1 MVSCS
6 SYIFVCGI
14 SYTIAWAFC
23 IVRLNSKGSAK
34 AYDWGWTR
42 RIPTLLFIYVYA
54 DNAATTRLSNKAFES
69 MLPYLQ
75 NEYGNASQLYS
86 FARFPKKVLKEARQV
101 IANCIG
107 AQPSE
112 IFFTSCGTESDNWVI
127 NGAVQ
132 QHLPIVTSS
141 IEHHAIL
148 RPCESAK
155 RCGCSVSL
163 LPVTKE
169 GIVLSSSVKEVVH
182 SSCGLL
188 SVMYAN
194 NEIGTIQPIKELATI
209 AHENG
214 WLMHTDAVQAI
225 GHTRINVRE
234 LGVDMLSASA
244 HKFNGPKGIGF
255 LYIKEGVNWPALI
268 KGGTQENGL
277 RAGTENVASIV
288 GMATAL
294 EENVISICENESH
307 LAHLEEILISNLSR
321 SGIAFYR
328 NGAENHIK
336 GNVSLSFP
344 NRSGESI
351 MHRLDLKGI
360 CVSTGSA
367 CDSKETQISHVLK
380 AIGLEEMLAK
390 GTIRISLS
398 KYNTE
403 QDMITIVQ
411 VLVGILKEES
421 VK

>member
-1 MVSCS
+1 M
-6 SYIFVCGI
+6 
-14 SYTIAWAFC
+14 
-23 IVRLNSKGSAK
+23 KK
-34 AYDWGWTR
+34 
-42 RIPTLLFIYVYA
+42 YVYA

-86 FARFPKKVLKEARQV
+86 FARLPKKALKEARQV

-403 QDMITIVQ
+403 HDMMKIVQ

-421 VK
+421 VN

>member
-1 MVSCS
+1 M
-6 SYIFVCGI
+6 
-14 SYTIAWAFC
+14 
-23 IVRLNSKGSAK
+23 KE
-34 AYDWGWTR
+34 
-42 RIPTLLFIYVYA
+42 YVYA
-54 DNAATTRLSNKAFES
+54 DNAATTRLSDKAFES

-86 FARFPKKVLKEARQV
+86 FARSPKKALKEARQV

-107 AQPSE
+107 AQPGE

-169 GIVLSSSVKEVVH
+169 GIVLSSYVKEVVH

-268 KGGTQENGL
+268 KGGAQENGL

-344 NRSGESI
+344 NWSGESI

-403 QDMITIVQ
+403 HDMMKIVQ

-421 VK
+421 VN

>member
-1 MVSCS
+1 M
-6 SYIFVCGI
+6 
-14 SYTIAWAFC
+14 
-23 IVRLNSKGSAK
+23 KE
-34 AYDWGWTR
+34 
-42 RIPTLLFIYVYA
+42 YVYA

-86 FARFPKKVLKEARQV
+86 FARTSKKALKEARLV

-112 IFFTSCGTESDNWVI
+112 IYFTSCGTESDNWVI
-127 NGAVQ
+127 NGAAQ

-141 IEHHAIL
+141 IEHYAIL

-155 RCGCSVSL
+155 LCGCSVSL

-169 GIVLSSSVKEVVH
+169 GIVLSSSFKEVVH
-182 SSCGLL
+182 SSRGLL

-209 AHENG
+209 AHKNG

-225 GHTRINVRE
+225 GHTRINVRD
-234 LGVDMLSASA
+234 LGIDMLSASA

-255 LYIKEGVNWPALI
+255 LYIKNGVNWPSLI
-268 KGGTQENGL
+268 KGGAQEKGQ

-321 SGIAFYR
+321 SGIVFYR
-328 NGAENHIK
+328 NGAENHIR

-367 CDSKETQISHVLK
+367 CDSKDTQISHVLK
-380 AIGLEEMLAK
+380 ALGMEEMLAK

-403 QDMITIVQ
+403 KDVINIVQ
-411 VLVGILKEES
+411 ALIDILEE
-421 VK
+421 KIN

>member
-1 MVSCS
+1 M
-6 SYIFVCGI
+6 
-14 SYTIAWAFC
+14 
-23 IVRLNSKGSAK
+23 KE
-34 AYDWGWTR
+34 
-42 RIPTLLFIYVYA
+42 YVYA

-86 FARFPKKVLKEARQV
+86 FARLPKKALKEARQV

-132 QHLPIVTSS
+132 QYLPIVTSS

-214 WLMHTDAVQAI
+214 WLMHTDAVQAM

-255 LYIKEGVNWPALI
+255 LYIKEGVNWPAQI
-268 KGGTQENGL
+268 KGGAQENGL
-277 RAGTENVASIV
+277 RAGTENVASIM

-294 EENVISICENESH
+294 EENVASVSENEAYLSH
-307 LAHLEEILISNLSR
+307 LEKMLISNLSD
-321 SGIAFYR
+321 SGVLFYR
-328 NGAENHIK
+328 NGAGNHIR
-336 GNVSLSFP
+336 GNISLSFP
-344 NRSGESI
+344 NRSGEAI

-367 CDSKETQISHVLK
+367 CDSQDTQVSHVLK
-380 AIGLEEMLAK
+380 AIGLEETLAK
-390 GTIRISLS
+390 GTIRISLG

-403 QDMITIVQ
+403 QDVMRIVQ
-411 VLVGILKEES
+411 ELTRILK
-421 VK
+421 

>member
-1 MVSCS
+1 M
-6 SYIFVCGI
+6 
-14 SYTIAWAFC
+14 
-23 IVRLNSKGSAK
+23 KE
-34 AYDWGWTR
+34 
-42 RIPTLLFIYVYA
+42 YVYA

-86 FARFPKKVLKEARQV
+86 FARLPKKALKEARQV

-255 LYIKEGVNWPALI
+255 LYIKEGINWPALI
-268 KGGTQENGL
+268 KGGAQENGL
-277 RAGTENVASIV
+277 RAGTENVASIM

-294 EENVISICENESH
+294 EENVTSVSENEVH

-403 QDMITIVQ
+403 YDMMKIVQ

-421 VK
+421 VN

>member
-1 MVSCS
+1 MKE
-6 SYIFVCGI
+6 YI
-14 SYTIAWAFC
+14 
-23 IVRLNSKGSAK
+23 
-34 AYDWGWTR
+34 
-42 RIPTLLFIYVYA
+42 YA

-86 FARFPKKVLKEARQV
+86 FARSPKKALKEARQV
-101 IANCIG
+101 IATCIG

-112 IFFTSCGTESDNWVI
+112 IYFTSCGTESDNWVI

-155 RCGCSVSL
+155 LSGCSVSL

-169 GIVLSSSVKEVVH
+169 GIVLLSSVKEVVH

-214 WLMHTDAVQAI
+214 WLVHTDAVQAM

-244 HKFNGPKGIGF
+244 HKFYGPKGIGF
-255 LYIKEGVNWPALI
+255 LYIKEGINWPAL
-268 KGGTQENGL
+268 GGAQENGL
-277 RAGTENVASIV
+277 RAGTENVASIM

-294 EENVISICENESH
+294 EENVTSVSENEVYLS
-307 LAHLEEILISNLSR
+307 HLEEILISKLID
-321 SGIAFYR
+321 SGVLFYR
-328 NGAENHIK
+328 NGAGNHIR
-336 GNVSLSFP
+336 GNISLSFP
-344 NRSGESI
+344 DQSGEAI

-367 CDSKETQISHVLK
+367 CDSQDTQVSHVLK
-380 AIGLEEMLAK
+380 AIGLEETLAK
-390 GTIRISLS
+390 GTIRISLG

-403 QDMITIVQ
+403 QDVMRIVQ
-411 VLVGILKEES
+411 ELTRILK
-421 VK
+421 

>member
-1 MVSCS
+1 M
-6 SYIFVCGI
+6 
-14 SYTIAWAFC
+14 
-23 IVRLNSKGSAK
+23 KE
-34 AYDWGWTR
+34 
-42 RIPTLLFIYVYA
+42 YVYA

-86 FARFPKKVLKEARQV
+86 FARLPKKALKEARQV

-148 RPCESAK
+148 RPCEAAK

-182 SSCGLL
+182 SSCDLL

-214 WLMHTDAVQAI
+214 WLMHTDAVQAM

-234 LGVDMLSASA
+234 LGIDMLSASA

-255 LYIKEGVNWPALI
+255 LYIKEGIDWPSLI
-268 KGGTQENGL
+268 KGGAQEKGL

-294 EENVISICENESH
+294 EENVISICENESY

-321 SGIAFYR
+321 SGIVFYR
-328 NGAENHIK
+328 NGAENHIR

-403 QDMITIVQ
+403 QDMIKIVQ

>member
-1 MVSCS
+1 M
-6 SYIFVCGI
+6 
-14 SYTIAWAFC
+14 
-23 IVRLNSKGSAK
+23 KE
-34 AYDWGWTR
+34 
-42 RIPTLLFIYVYA
+42 YVYA

-86 FARFPKKVLKEARQV
+86 FARLPKKALKEARQV

-255 LYIKEGVNWPALI
+255 LYIKEGVNWPTLI

-294 EENVISICENESH
+294 EENVISICENESY
-307 LAHLEEILISNLSR
+307 LAHLEEILISNLFR
-321 SGIAFYR
+321 SGIVFYR
-328 NGAENHIK
+328 NGAENHIR

-367 CDSKETQISHVLK
+367 CDSKDTQISHVLK
-380 AIGLEEMLAK
+380 AIGLEVMLAK

-403 QDMITIVQ
+403 QDMIKIVQ

>member
-1 MVSCS
+1 M
-6 SYIFVCGI
+6 
-14 SYTIAWAFC
+14 
-23 IVRLNSKGSAK
+23 KE
-34 AYDWGWTR
+34 
-42 RIPTLLFIYVYA
+42 YVYA

-86 FARFPKKVLKEARQV
+86 FARLPKKALKEARQV

-294 EENVISICENESH
+294 EENVISICENESY

-403 QDMITIVQ
+403 QDMIKIVQ

>member
-1 MVSCS
+1 M
-6 SYIFVCGI
+6 
-14 SYTIAWAFC
+14 
-23 IVRLNSKGSAK
+23 KE
-34 AYDWGWTR
+34 
-42 RIPTLLFIYVYA
+42 YVYA

-86 FARFPKKVLKEARQV
+86 FARLPKKALKEARQV

-294 EENVISICENESH
+294 EENVISICENESY

-367 CDSKETQISHVLK
+367 CDSKDTQISHVLK

-403 QDMITIVQ
+403 QDMIKIVQ

>member
-1 MVSCS
+1 M
-6 SYIFVCGI
+6 
-14 SYTIAWAFC
+14 
-23 IVRLNSKGSAK
+23 KE
-34 AYDWGWTR
+34 
-42 RIPTLLFIYVYA
+42 YVYA

-86 FARFPKKVLKEARQV
+86 FARSPKKALKEARQV
-101 IANCIG
+101 IATCIG

-112 IFFTSCGTESDNWVI
+112 IYFTSCGTESDNWVI

-155 RCGCSVSL
+155 LSGCSVSL

-169 GIVLSSSVKEVVH
+169 GIVLLSSVKEVVH

-403 QDMITIVQ
+403 HDMMKIVQ

-421 VK
+421 VN

>member
-1 MVSCS
+1 M
-6 SYIFVCGI
+6 
-14 SYTIAWAFC
+14 
-23 IVRLNSKGSAK
+23 KE
-34 AYDWGWTR
+34 
-42 RIPTLLFIYVYA
+42 YVYA
-54 DNAATTRLSNKAFES
+54 DNAATTRLSNKAFEC

-86 FARFPKKVLKEARQV
+86 FARSPKKALKEARQV
-101 IANCIG
+101 IATCIG

-403 QDMITIVQ
+403 HDMMKIVQ

>member
-1 MVSCS
+1 M
-6 SYIFVCGI
+6 
-14 SYTIAWAFC
+14 
-23 IVRLNSKGSAK
+23 KE
-34 AYDWGWTR
+34 
-42 RIPTLLFIYVYA
+42 YVYA

-86 FARFPKKVLKEARQV
+86 FARLPKKALKETRQV

-107 AQPSE
+107 AQPIE

-403 QDMITIVQ
+403 HDMMKIVQ

-421 VK
+421 VN

>member
-1 MVSCS
+1 M
-6 SYIFVCGI
+6 
-14 SYTIAWAFC
+14 
-23 IVRLNSKGSAK
+23 KE
-34 AYDWGWTR
+34 
-42 RIPTLLFIYVYA
+42 YVYA

-86 FARFPKKVLKEARQV
+86 FARLPKKALKEARQV

-255 LYIKEGVNWPALI
+255 LYIKEGVNWPTLI

-321 SGIAFYR
+321 SGIVFYR

-403 QDMITIVQ
+403 HDMMKIVQ

-421 VK
+421 VN

>member
-1 MVSCS
+1 M
-6 SYIFVCGI
+6 
-14 SYTIAWAFC
+14 
-23 IVRLNSKGSAK
+23 KE
-34 AYDWGWTR
+34 
-42 RIPTLLFIYVYA
+42 YVYA

-86 FARFPKKVLKEARQV
+86 FARLPKKALKEARQV

-148 RPCESAK
+148 RPCEAAK

-214 WLMHTDAVQAI
+214 WLMHTDAVQTM

-234 LGVDMLSASA
+234 LGIDMLSASA

-255 LYIKEGVNWPALI
+255 LYIKEGIDWPSLI
-268 KGGTQENGL
+268 KGGAQEKGL

-294 EENVISICENESH
+294 EENVISICENESY

-321 SGIAFYR
+321 SGIVFYR
-328 NGAENHIK
+328 NGAENHIR

-403 QDMITIVQ
+403 QDMIKIVQ

>member
-1 MVSCS
+1 MKES
-6 SYIFVCGI
+6 
-14 SYTIAWAFC
+14 
-23 IVRLNSKGSAK
+23 
-34 AYDWGWTR
+34 
-42 RIPTLLFIYVYA
+42 VYA

-86 FARFPKKVLKEARQV
+86 FARLPKKALKEARQV

-403 QDMITIVQ
+403 HDMMKIVQ

>member
-1 MVSCS
+1 M
-6 SYIFVCGI
+6 
-14 SYTIAWAFC
+14 
-23 IVRLNSKGSAK
+23 KE
-34 AYDWGWTR
+34 
-42 RIPTLLFIYVYA
+42 YVYA

-86 FARFPKKVLKEARQV
+86 FARLPKKALKEARQV

-380 AIGLEEMLAK
+380 AIGLEVMLAK

-403 QDMITIVQ
+403 HDMMKIVQ

-421 VK
+421 VN

>member
-1 MVSCS
+1 M
-6 SYIFVCGI
+6 
-14 SYTIAWAFC
+14 
-23 IVRLNSKGSAK
+23 KE
-34 AYDWGWTR
+34 
-42 RIPTLLFIYVYA
+42 YVYA

-86 FARFPKKVLKEARQV
+86 FARLPKKALKEARQV

-107 AQPSE
+107 AQPGE

-294 EENVISICENESH
+294 EENVISICENESY

-321 SGIAFYR
+321 SGIVFYR
-328 NGAENHIK
+328 NGAENHIR

-380 AIGLEEMLAK
+380 AIGLEVMLAK

-403 QDMITIVQ
+403 QDMIKIVQ

>member
-1 MVSCS
+1 M
-6 SYIFVCGI
+6 
-14 SYTIAWAFC
+14 
-23 IVRLNSKGSAK
+23 KE
-34 AYDWGWTR
+34 
-42 RIPTLLFIYVYA
+42 YVYA

-86 FARFPKKVLKEARQV
+86 FARLPKKALKEARQV
-101 IANCIG
+101 ITNCIG

-380 AIGLEEMLAK
+380 AIGLEVMLAK

-403 QDMITIVQ
+403 QDMIKIVQ

-421 VK
+421 VN

>member
-1 MVSCS
+1 M
-6 SYIFVCGI
+6 
-14 SYTIAWAFC
+14 
-23 IVRLNSKGSAK
+23 KE
-34 AYDWGWTR
+34 
-42 RIPTLLFIYVYA
+42 YVYA
-54 DNAATTRLSNKAFES
+54 DNAATTRLSDKAFES

-86 FARFPKKVLKEARQV
+86 FARSPKKALKEARQV

-107 AQPSE
+107 AQPGE

-268 KGGTQENGL
+268 KGGAQENGL

-344 NRSGESI
+344 NWSGESI

-403 QDMITIVQ
+403 HDMMKIVQ

-421 VK
+421 VN

>member
-1 MVSCS
+1 M
-6 SYIFVCGI
+6 
-14 SYTIAWAFC
+14 
-23 IVRLNSKGSAK
+23 KE
-34 AYDWGWTR
+34 
-42 RIPTLLFIYVYA
+42 YVYA

-86 FARFPKKVLKEARQV
+86 FARLPKKALKEARQV

-194 NEIGTIQPIKELATI
+194 NEIGTIQPIKELVTI

-294 EENVISICENESH
+294 EENVISICENESY

-321 SGIAFYR
+321 SGIVFYR
-328 NGAENHIK
+328 NGAENHIR

-403 QDMITIVQ
+403 QDMIKIVQ

>member
-1 MVSCS
+1 M
-6 SYIFVCGI
+6 
-14 SYTIAWAFC
+14 
-23 IVRLNSKGSAK
+23 KE
-34 AYDWGWTR
+34 
-42 RIPTLLFIYVYA
+42 YVYA

-86 FARFPKKVLKEARQV
+86 FARLPKKALKEARQV

-403 QDMITIVQ
+403 HDMMKIVQ

-421 VK
+421 VN

>member
-1 MVSCS
+1 M
-6 SYIFVCGI
+6 
-14 SYTIAWAFC
+14 
-23 IVRLNSKGSAK
+23 KE
-34 AYDWGWTR
+34 
-42 RIPTLLFIYVYA
+42 YVYA

-86 FARFPKKVLKEARQV
+86 FARLQKKALKEARQV

-148 RPCESAK
+148 RPCEAAK

-214 WLMHTDAVQAI
+214 WLMHTDAVQAM

-234 LGVDMLSASA
+234 LGIDMLSASA

-255 LYIKEGVNWPALI
+255 LYIKEGIDWPSLI
-268 KGGTQENGL
+268 KGGAQEKGL

-294 EENVISICENESH
+294 EENVISICENESY

-321 SGIAFYR
+321 SGIVFYR
-328 NGAENHIK
+328 NGAENHIR

-403 QDMITIVQ
+403 HDMMKIVQ

-421 VK
+421 VN

>member
-1 MVSCS
+1 M
-6 SYIFVCGI
+6 
-14 SYTIAWAFC
+14 
-23 IVRLNSKGSAK
+23 KE
-34 AYDWGWTR
+34 
-42 RIPTLLFIYVYA
+42 YVYA

-86 FARFPKKVLKEARQV
+86 FARSPKKALKEARQV
-101 IANCIG
+101 IATCIG

-112 IFFTSCGTESDNWVI
+112 IYFTSCGTESDNWVI

-148 RPCESAK
+148 RPCEAAK

-214 WLMHTDAVQAI
+214 WLMHTDAVQAM

-234 LGVDMLSASA
+234 LGIDMLSASA

-255 LYIKEGVNWPALI
+255 LYIKEGIDWPSLI
-268 KGGTQENGL
+268 KGGAQEKGL

-294 EENVISICENESH
+294 EENVISICENESY

-321 SGIAFYR
+321 SGIVFYR
-328 NGAENHIK
+328 NGAENHIR

-403 QDMITIVQ
+403 QDMIKIVQ

>member
-1 MVSCS
+1 M
-6 SYIFVCGI
+6 
-14 SYTIAWAFC
+14 
-23 IVRLNSKGSAK
+23 KE
-34 AYDWGWTR
+34 
-42 RIPTLLFIYVYA
+42 YVYA

-86 FARFPKKVLKEARQV
+86 FARSPKKALKEARQV

-403 QDMITIVQ
+403 HDMMKIVQ

>member
-1 MVSCS
+1 M
-6 SYIFVCGI
+6 
-14 SYTIAWAFC
+14 
-23 IVRLNSKGSAK
+23 KE
-34 AYDWGWTR
+34 
-42 RIPTLLFIYVYA
+42 YVYA
-54 DNAATTRLSNKAFES
+54 DNAATTRLSDKAFES

-86 FARFPKKVLKEARQV
+86 FARLPKKALKEARQV

-107 AQPSE
+107 AQPDE

-163 LPVTKE
+163 LPVTKD

-182 SSCGLL
+182 SSSGLL

-214 WLMHTDAVQAI
+214 WLMHTDAVQAM

-255 LYIKEGVNWPALI
+255 LYIKKGINWPVLI
-268 KGGTQENGL
+268 KGGAQENGL

-294 EENVISICENESH
+294 EENVASVSENEAY
-307 LAHLEEILISNLSR
+307 LTHLEEMLISNLSD
-321 SGIAFYR
+321 SGVLFCR
-328 NGAENHIK
+328 NGAGNHIR
-336 GNVSLSFP
+336 GNISLSFP
-344 NRSGESI
+344 NRSGEAI
-351 MHRLDLKGI
+351 LHRLDLKRI

-367 CDSKETQISHVLK
+367 CDSQDTQVSHVLK
-380 AIGLEEMLAK
+380 AIDLDETLAK
-390 GTIRISLS
+390 GTIRISLG

-403 QDMITIVQ
+403 QDVMKIVQ
-411 VLVGILKEES
+411 VLIGILKER
-421 VK
+421 VR

>member
-1 MVSCS
+1 M
-6 SYIFVCGI
+6 
-14 SYTIAWAFC
+14 
-23 IVRLNSKGSAK
+23 KE
-34 AYDWGWTR
+34 
-42 RIPTLLFIYVYA
+42 YVYA

-86 FARFPKKVLKEARQV
+86 FARLPKKALKEARQV

-141 IEHHAIL
+141 IEHNAIL

-294 EENVISICENESH
+294 EENVISICENESY

-403 QDMITIVQ
+403 YDMMKIVQ

-421 VK
+421 VN

>member
-1 MVSCS
+1 M
-6 SYIFVCGI
+6 
-14 SYTIAWAFC
+14 
-23 IVRLNSKGSAK
+23 KE
-34 AYDWGWTR
+34 
-42 RIPTLLFIYVYA
+42 YVYA

-86 FARFPKKVLKEARQV
+86 FARLPKKALKEARQV

-403 QDMITIVQ
+403 HVMMKIVQ

-421 VK
+421 VN

>member
-1 MVSCS
+1 M
-6 SYIFVCGI
+6 
-14 SYTIAWAFC
+14 
-23 IVRLNSKGSAK
+23 KE
-34 AYDWGWTR
+34 
-42 RIPTLLFIYVYA
+42 YVYA

-86 FARFPKKVLKEARQV
+86 FARSPKKALKEARQV
-101 IANCIG
+101 IATCIG

-403 QDMITIVQ
+403 HDMMKIVQ

-421 VK
+421 VN